1 MTENEMKKLS
11 KFIAEDLKKEKMF
24 KSKKDSYE
32 KTEYLLYKYNQLPEA
47 IRFLKEEVK
56 SLEDESKKIPRAT
69 AKSPTLVLKENEGN
83 YIYGD
88 EILMTRISELKQIIA
103 KTRSYKRMVDKVL
116 KKFKEDEY
124 YPIIEWIYFKN
135 KTFEDIANEFGWA
148 TGTISKH
155 KSRLI
160 NEIKVYL
167 FPDNFLNELGTWE
180 PVGVKKAWKSRV
192 FTYENNYFIMCKM
205 NFLYNPE

>member
-11 KFIAEDLKKEKMF
+11 KFIAEDLKKEKF
-24 KSKKDSYE
+24 LKSKKDSYE
-32 KTEYLLYKYNQLPEA
+32 KTEYLLYKYNQLPDA
-47 IRFLKEEVK
+47 IRLLKEEVN
-56 SLEDESKKIPRAT
+56 SLEEESKKIPRPT
-69 AKSPTLVLKENEGN
+69 TKSPTLVLKENEGI
-83 YIYGD
+83 YVYGD

-103 KTRSYKRMVDKVL
+103 KTKSYKRMVDKVL

-167 FPDNFLNELGTWE
+167 FPDNFLNELGT
-180 PVGVKKAWKSRV
+180 
-192 FTYENNYFIMCKM
+192 
-205 NFLYNPE
+205 